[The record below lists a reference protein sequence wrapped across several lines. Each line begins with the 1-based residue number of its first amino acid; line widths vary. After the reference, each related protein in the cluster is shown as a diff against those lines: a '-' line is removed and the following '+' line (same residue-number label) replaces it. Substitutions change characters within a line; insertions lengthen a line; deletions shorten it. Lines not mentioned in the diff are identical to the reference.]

1 MKRLFLIIGILV
13 IGCSDFNP
21 MTSDDC
27 GCGLEIYSDELDI
40 DSTDGI
46 YELEFDTNYGEGV
59 QTFATLNASTDCGWS
74 QHLLW
79 DTNYQYRIGIDWV
92 SLVNPASMTDED
104 GNGQVVFGVWE
115 DFVND
120 VVTVYCGYRDEC
132 GVHHLD
138 SLKIKVIDN
147 E

>member
-21 MTSDDC
+21 MASDGC

-40 DSTDGI
+40 TNGI
-46 YELEFDTNYGEGV
+46 YELEYNGDYV
-59 QTFATLNASTDCGWS
+59 QTFTTLNATTDCGWS

-79 DTNYQYRIGIDWV
+79 DTNYQYRINTDWV
-92 SLVNPASMTDED
+92 SLVNPASMTDEYGGATIIFGTWEEFIGD
-104 GNGQVVFGVWE
+104 TIVVG
-115 DFVND
+115 
-120 VVTVYCGYRDEC
+120 CGYTDDC
-132 GVHHLD
+132 DVHHLD

>member
-21 MTSDDC
+21 MASEDC

-40 DSTDGI
+40 TNGI
-46 YELEFDTNYGEGV
+46 YELEYNGDYV
-59 QTFATLNASTDCGWS
+59 QTFTTLNATTDCGWS